1 MHELGANPA
10 LTFGIALAAGMTAQ
24 VMARH
29 LAMPGI
35 VALLGAGV
43 IVGPDVLNIVR
54 PETLTRALPLI
65 VNFAVA
71 IILFEGGLN
80 LQIRHMRAEAQVIRR
95 LITTGALITALG
107 GTLAARLVMGWD
119 WRLSVLFGT
128 LVIVTGP
135 TVVTPLLRRLRVR
148 RSVST
153 ILEAEG
159 VLIDPIGAII
169 AVVALEFLYVSDA
182 STPLD
187 ALAKTATVLGGGALI
202 GLAGGA
208 LLALLLKPRRLIPEG
223 FENVFTLAWVIGLFQ
238 VAEAVLPESGLTVAV
253 MAGMAVANIGTRVT
267 AALAEFKEQLTVL
280 MIGLLFV
287 LLAADV
293 RLEHVRSLG
302 VPALATVGV
311 LMFIVRPVQVWACTV
326 GARMSLS
333 ERTFLAY
340 IAPRGIVAAAV
351 ASLFAQTIADRGLP
365 GGEDLRA
372 LVFMTI
378 AVTVTVQGLTGGLV
392 ARLLRLR
399 RPTAQGYAIL
409 GANALA
415 RRLGGFLAEEEPEIV
430 FIDSNPERV
439 AAAEKDGF
447 RVLHGQGLHSALI
460 ARAEPESRLGC
471 IALTPN
477 EEVNLLWAG
486 RIRSETRAPRVY
498 VSLRPGPRSVPPEIV
513 HDAGAVILFGRGQ
526 SVDRWSD
533 RIARGDATIERWR
546 FARQPE
552 GDDDDPLRPDQER
565 DALLILTIR
574 RPGRIR
580 PPDDETTLRELDE
593 ADIAIVG
600 ERRAEAEAWLRA
612 RGWVRVTHGDRD

>member
-1 MHELGANPA
+1 MHEIGIGPA
-10 LTFGIALAAGMTAQ
+10 LTFGIALAAGMAAQ
-24 VMARH
+24 VIARH

-43 IVGPDVLNIVR
+43 IMGPDVLNIVR
-54 PETLTRALPLI
+54 PETLSQAMPMI

-80 LQIRHMRAEAQVIRR
+80 LQFRHMRAEAQVIRR
-95 LITTGALITALG
+95 LITTGALITAIG
-107 GTLAARLVMGWD
+107 GAFAARWIMGWE

-169 AVVALEFLYVSDA
+169 AVVALEFLYA
-182 STPLD
+182 PEATPLA
-187 ALAKTATVLGGGALI
+187 ALAKTGMVLGGGAVI
-202 GLAGGA
+202 GIAGGA

-223 FENVFTLAWVIGLFQ
+223 LENVFTLAWVIGLFQ
-238 VAEAVLPESGLTVAV
+238 VSEAILPESGLTVAV
-253 MAGMAVANIGTRVT
+253 MAGMAVTNIGTRVT
-267 AALAEFKEQLTVL
+267 SALAEFKEQLTVL

-293 RLEHVRSLG
+293 RLAHVQSLG
-302 VPALATVGV
+302 VPALATVGA
-311 LMFIVRPVQVWACTV
+311 LMFLVRPAQVWACTV

-365 GGEDLRA
+365 GGEDLQA

-392 ARLLRLR
+392 ARMLRLR

-415 RRLGGFLAEEEPEIV
+415 RKLGALLSEEEPEIV

-439 AAAEKDGF
+439 AAAEKEGF
-447 RVLHGQGLHSALI
+447 RVLYGQGLHQAVI

-477 EEVNLLWAG
+477 EEVNLLWAKE
-486 RIRSETRAPRVY
+486 IRSETRAPRVY
-498 VSLRPGPRSVPPEIV
+498 VAMRPGPRRVPPEIV
-513 HDAGAVILFGRGQ
+513 HGAGAVILFGRGQ
-526 SVDRWSD
+526 SVDQWSD
-533 RIARGDATIERWR
+533 RIARDQASVERWR
-546 FARQPE
+546 YRRPPE
-552 GDDDDPLRPDQER
+552 DDGADPLRPDEER

-593 ADIAIVG
+593 ADIAIVTA
-600 ERRAEAEAWLRA
+600 RRAEAEAWLQA
-612 RGWVRVTHGDRD
+612 RGWVRVRDDDSS